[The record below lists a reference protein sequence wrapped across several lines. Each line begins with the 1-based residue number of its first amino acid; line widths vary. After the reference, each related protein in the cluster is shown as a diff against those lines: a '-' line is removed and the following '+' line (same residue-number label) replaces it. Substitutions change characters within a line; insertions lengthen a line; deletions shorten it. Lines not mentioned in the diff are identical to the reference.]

1 MNKAFLKDHYDA
13 ILSNNRE
20 KIMSGGCGDTF
31 LGNARSDNRMALVV
45 LIRISAGIADRINA
59 CIDEIKKI
67 EPDLYFYPAGDLH
80 ITVMDILKGEE
91 GRSIPQNIEDYIQ
104 CIEECSRSISPFN
117 IMFDGLTASDNAVMV
132 RGYYDDEL
140 MIFRQNLR
148 EMFKKR
154 GLLLEERYET
164 VSSHVTTARLYD
176 KFRNPERLLD
186 YIEKPRIFGTM
197 TVSEMELSFHNW
209 YDTRK
214 ETISRISL

>member
-1 MNKAFLKDHYDA
+1 MNKAFLKDHYDS
-13 ILSNNRE
+13 ILANNME
-20 KIMSGGCGDTF
+20 KILSGGCGDAF
-31 LGNARSDNRMALVV
+31 LENARTDNRMALVI
-45 LIRISAGIADRINA
+45 LIRISPETADRINT
-59 CIDEIKKI
+59 CIAGLKEI
-67 EPDLYFYPAGDLH
+67 EPDLYFYPAEDLH

-91 GRSIPQNIEDYIQ
+91 GRSIPQNIDDYIQ
-104 CIEECSRSISPFN
+104 CIREAVRSISPFN

-164 VSSHVTTARLYD
+164 VSSHITIARLHD
-176 KFRNPERLLD
+176 KYRDPERLLN
-186 YIEKPRIFGTM
+186 YIEKPQVFGTM

-214 ETISRISL
+214 NKISTIYL